1 MNTAFGGR
9 IPVSIR
15 VVYHPSS
22 GLQDKTLSVEDYLK
36 SYDITQTTTMND
48 KPETSSES
56 VKGSKI
62 RPPWYPFKSATD
74 FDFAEYVVQ
83 NNLSQPA
90 IEDLLRRQ
98 RNVWTTSPDAVN
110 ISFKNY
116 KDLRYYLDRAKS
128 SRTNVIILFYFLHIY
143 LLMRLSV

>member
-1 MNTAFGGR
+1 M
-9 IPVSIR
+9 
-15 VVYHPSS
+15 VVYLFLFALCTIRRAGYKIKLFLS
-22 GLQDKTLSVEDYLK
+22 KTISK
-36 SYDITQTTTMND
+36 ATIIGFTQTTTMND